1 MEWFSWVVAVILLIS
16 SVISPWLVNKENN
29 KHQLSLKKLDIY
41 EKEKRK
47 ALTEF
52 IECSEDYLLNSIYVE
67 QTVKYYSSVNKLFI
81 YFSNINPTNFS
92 NFENAVKSNN
102 ITSAS
107 NELSII
113 VQTLS
118 EQIKK
123 E

>member
-107 NELSII
+107 TELSII
-113 VQTLS
+113 VQMLS